1 LYGCQTWSLT
11 FREEYGLRVFENR
24 VLRKIFAPKRDEVTG
39 ECKRLL
45 KEELHDLCSS
55 PNVIQ
60 AMKLRRMR
68 WAGHETDVGKRRGAY
83 RVLAGNTRERNHLED
98 TGRIMLKWNFRRG
111 VDWIDLA
118 QDRDR

>member
-1 LYGCQTWSLT
+1 M
-11 FREEYGLRVFENR
+11 
-24 VLRKIFAPKRDEVTG
+24 LRKIFAPKRDEVTG

-83 RVLAGNTRERNHLED
+83 RVLEGRPEGERPLARLKCRWED
-98 TGRIMLKWNFRRG
+98 NIKVGKWVFKK
-111 VDWIDLA
+111 
-118 QDRDR
+118 